1 MIIPVRIAMSRAAV
15 MIKLGVMAI
24 LPLLLLGACGE
35 WPAPRTET
43 NRNLEADRYWRGP
56 SVDER
61 RRYWEA
67 ERFRQE
73 REDFQRRQRSG
84 R

>member
-1 MIIPVRIAMSRAAV
+1 MIIPVRIAMFRAAV

-24 LPLLLLGACGE
+24 LPLLLFGACAE
-35 WPAPRTET
+35 RPAPRTET
-43 NRNLEADRYWRGP
+43 IRYLEADRYWRGQ
-56 SVDER
+56 DEQR
-61 RRYWEA
+61 RRYLEA
-67 ERFRQE
+67 ERFNQE

>member
-1 MIIPVRIAMSRAAV
+1 MIIPVRIAMRTSAV
-15 MIKLGVMAI
+15 MIKFGVVAI
-24 LPLLLLGACGE
+24 LPLLLLGACAE

-43 NRNLEADRYWRGP
+43 NRHLDADRYWREQG
-56 SVDER
+56 EQR
-61 RRYWEA
+61 RRSLEA

-73 REDFQRRQRSG
+73 REDFQRRQRAG

>member
-43 NRNLEADRYWRGP
+43 IRYLEADRYWRGQ
-56 SVDER
+56 DEQR
-61 RRYWEA
+61 RRSLEL
-67 ERFRQE
+67 ERFNQE
-73 REDFQRRQRSG
+73 KEAFQRRQRAG

>member
-35 WPAPRTET
+35 
-43 NRNLEADRYWRGP
+43 
-56 SVDER
+56 
-61 RRYWEA
+61 
-67 ERFRQE
+67 
-73 REDFQRRQRSG
+73 
-84 R
+84 

>member
-35 WPAPRTET
+35 WPEPRTET
-43 NRNLEADRYWRGP
+43 NRYLEADRYWRGP

-61 RRYWEA
+61 RRSLEL
-67 ERFRQE
+67 ERFNQE
-73 REDFQRRQRSG
+73 KEAFQSRQRSG